1 MVQDLISVAKYLIG
15 GLRSHPL
22 LGKLLPILTL
32 MGSIVEGTRIGSGN
46 ETDLMLEFEVFKKK
60 AFGEYTPPPPF
71 KVEEDDPFHL
81 KATEDIPYWMEK
93 YLDAK
98 RRFIFQKFMKDLL
111 DVVSSSLDQM
121 YKDGKN
127 PKRLLRK
134 TSNEEFMKQN
144 CINCKNI
151 LKKTKFTLFKQCK
164 YCIVTVSQT
173 KVGVGLQF
181 LWTSDMGEQLY
192 CSVDVVPVFNIQ
204 GIQPLHLANILNSAM
219 LNQRPD
225 GWMNYMRKYA
235 NADLIVTDLMEGD
248 RSQTIES
255 VLLKN
260 LNCSVEKNY
269 FVRPGTGIINY
280 SSLFYLF

>member
-1 MVQDLISVAKYLIG
+1 
-15 GLRSHPL
+15 
-22 LGKLLPILTL
+22 
-32 MGSIVEGTRIGSGN
+32 
-46 ETDLMLEFEVFKKK
+46 
-60 AFGEYTPPPPF
+60 
-71 KVEEDDPFHL
+71 
-81 KATEDIPYWMEK
+81 
-93 YLDAK
+93 
-98 RRFIFQKFMKDLL
+98 
-111 DVVSSSLDQM
+111 
-121 YKDGKN
+121 
-127 PKRLLRK
+127 
-134 TSNEEFMKQN
+134 
-144 CINCKNI
+144 
-151 LKKTKFTLFKQCK
+151 
-164 YCIVTVSQT
+164 
-173 KVGVGLQF
+173 
-181 LWTSDMGEQLY
+181 MGEQLY